1 MRYERRFTLAGNRKV
16 IAERANTES
25 DGKVVRGYA
34 AVFYNAD
41 APEGTE
47 FELYYDVVERIM
59 PGAFDRALKE
69 SHDARGLFNHDPNWL
84 LGRVSSGTIRLSI
97 DAVGLKYEIDQN
109 DADPQWQSVAAKID
123 RGDITGS
130 SFGFVVRA
138 ATWLETKQDD
148 KRIWYRQIE
157 DVDLYDV
164 SPVTWPAYTGTSAG
178 RMVSDDDRLAL
189 EAERAKQFA
198 EADRAVINARLAS
211 MGMPLLV

>member
-16 IAERANTES
+16 TSQRASTES

-34 AVFYNAD
+34 AVFYDEANPD
-41 APEGTE
+41 GTQ
-47 FELYYDVVERIM
+47 FDLYYDVVERIM

-69 SHDARGLFNHDPNWL
+69 AHDARGLFNHDPNWL
-84 LGRVSSGTIRLSI
+84 LGRVSSGTVRLSI
-97 DAVGLKYEIDQN
+97 DSIGLKYEIDQN

-130 SFGFVVRA
+130 SFGFVVRSA
-138 ATWLETKQDD
+138 SWLESKD
-148 KRIWYRQIE
+148 KDKKIWYRQIE

-178 RMVSDDDRLAL
+178 RMVSDDDRRAL
-189 EAERAKQFA
+189 EAERAAQFA
-198 EADRAVINARLAS
+198 DADRMAINARLAS
-211 MGMPLLV
+211 MGMPLLT